1 MIRKITTPDW
11 VSGKTIY
18 EVNLRQYTKEGT
30 FKAFEDQLPRLK
42 DLGAGILWLMPIQP
56 IGQKNRKG
64 SLGSYY
70 SVSDY
75 TAVNPEFGLLGEFKA
90 LVRKIHGMGMKVIID
105 WVANHTAWDH
115 VWTKDHPEFYTKDEQ
130 GGFRAPVP
138 EWEDVIHLDYGNA
151 NLWDAMIEDMAFWLK
166 EADVD
171 GFRCDMA
178 HLVPTLFWNRARRDL
193 DRIKPVYMLAES
205 ENFDL
210 LEYAFD
216 SIYNWKMLHA
226 MNEVASGNKN
236 ALELGKLIKN
246 EINFLPNGASLLNFT
261 SNHDENSWQGSAI
274 ERLHYYL
281 EPLTVLTFLIPGIP
295 LIYSGQEAGN
305 HQRIKFFDKDEIE
318 WKEDKMSTL
327 YKKLADLNNRLPE
340 KTLDGKLIPIEND
353 AEDSILSLEIKVKN
367 HRILIFL
374 NLTGSQHAFYIKCG
388 DYSGTWTNL
397 KTGILVSLDCQ
408 KKHSLEPYKYHILY
422 N

>member
-1 MIRKITTPDW
+1 
-11 VSGKTIY
+11 
-18 EVNLRQYTKEGT
+18 
-30 FKAFEDQLPRLK
+30 
-42 DLGAGILWLMPIQP
+42 MPVQP
-56 IGQKNRKG
+56 IGEKNRKG

-75 TAVNPEFGLLGEFKA
+75 TGINPEFGSLEEFKA
-90 LVRKIHGMGMKVIID
+90 LVRKIHEMGMKVIID

-115 VWTKDHPEFYTKDEQ
+115 VWTEEHPEFYSKDEQ
-130 GGFRAPVP
+130 GGFKAPVP

-151 NLWDAMIEDMAFWLK
+151 DLWDAMIADMAFWLK

-178 HLVPTLFWNRARRDL
+178 HLVPTLFWNRTRRDL

-226 MNEVASGNKN
+226 MNDLTSGRMT
-236 ALELGKLIKN
+236 AQELLNLVVN
-246 EINFLPNGASLLNFT
+246 ESTYLPKGASLLNFL

-274 ERLHYYL
+274 ERIHYFL
-281 EPLTVLTFLIPGIP
+281 EPLTVLTFLLPGLP
-295 LIYSGQEAGN
+295 LVYSGQEAGN
-305 HQRIKFFDKDEIE
+305 HRKIKFFDKDEIE
-318 WKEDKMSTL
+318 WKEDKMSIL
-327 YKKLADLNNRLPE
+327 YKKLSDLNNRLPG
-340 KTLDGKLIPIEND
+340 KTLYGKLIPIEND
-353 AEDSILSLEIKVKN
+353 AEESILSAEIKVKN

-374 NLTGSQHAFYIKCG
+374 NLSGSQQSFYIKCEQ
-388 DYSGTWTNL
+388 YTGTWTDF
-397 KTGILVSLDCQ
+397 KSGILFSFDCQ
-408 KKHSLEPYKYHILY
+408 KQHNLEPYKYHILF